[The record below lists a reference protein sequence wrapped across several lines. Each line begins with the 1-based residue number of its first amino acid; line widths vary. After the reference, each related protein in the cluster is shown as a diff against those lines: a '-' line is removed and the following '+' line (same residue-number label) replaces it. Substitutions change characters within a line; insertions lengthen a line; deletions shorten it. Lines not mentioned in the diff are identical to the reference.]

1 MKEKSVA
8 FCFLQLKAKEKA
20 TFSKII
26 EGGFYVKNLGLFFQS
41 LCLLTPLPAEAIAME

>member
-8 FCFLQLKAKEKA
+8 FCFLQLKAKEKV
-20 TFSKII
+20 TVSKII

-41 LCLLTPLPAEAIAME
+41 SCLLTPYPAEATAMD